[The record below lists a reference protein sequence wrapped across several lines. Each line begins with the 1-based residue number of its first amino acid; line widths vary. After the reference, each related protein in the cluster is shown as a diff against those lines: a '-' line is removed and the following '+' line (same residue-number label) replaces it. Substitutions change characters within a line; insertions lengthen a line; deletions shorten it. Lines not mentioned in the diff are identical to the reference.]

1 MGKYQLKLPKMG
13 ESIAEATITKW
24 LKDVGDN
31 VEIDESLVEIATD
44 KVDSDVPS
52 EYKGKLIKKNFEVN
66 DVVKVG
72 EVIAEIETDMID
84 NDNTIIKS
92 KEIKDEIM
100 IDEIMIEDAKDENMV
115 EDVKDEISNEDVLQD
130 IPSIELLDKDD
141 KVDIQKTKSKSDKFY
156 SPLVKNIAKKEKI
169 SGHELD
175 SIIGS
180 GKDGRVTKQDIL
192 SYVKSRSNNL
202 KDNIQVETSSSR
214 EDQVLELDRMGKI
227 IFDHMSSS
235 KKISAHVQSFV
246 EVDVSNLWDWREKY
260 KKSFFD
266 NEGQRLTFT
275 PLFIDAVV
283 KSLKDYPIINS
294 SVVDKKVI
302 IKKSINIGMATAVEN
317 GNLIVPV
324 IRNADHLNLKGL
336 TLSVNDLS
344 TRARSNSLKPDEI
357 TDGTYTVTNVG
368 NFGSIMGT
376 PIINQPQVGI
386 IAIGVIR
393 KLPSVIETDKG
404 DFVGIRKK
412 LILSHTYDHRIING
426 SVGGS
431 FVKRVAEYLEGWDM
445 NQTI

>member
-100 IDEIMIEDAKDENMV
+100 VEDAKDEIMV

-180 GKDGRVTKQDIL
+180 GKDGRVTKYDIL

-283 KSLKDYPIINS
+283 KSLKDYPILNS
-294 SVVDKKVI
+294 SVVDEKVI

-336 TLSVNDLS
+336 TLAVNDLS

>member
-1 MGKYQLKLPKMG
+1 MGKYLLKLPKMG

-24 LKDVGDN
+24 LKDVGDT

-52 EYKGKLIKKNFEVN
+52 EYKGKLIKKNFEV
-66 DVVKVG
+66 DDIVKVG
-72 EVIAEIETDMID
+72 EVIAEIETEMIE
-84 NDNTIIKS
+84 NDQPIIKPKETK
-92 KEIKDEIM
+92 KEIIQVESDEKPSDEIEL
-100 IDEIMIEDAKDENMV
+100 D
-115 EDVKDEISNEDVLQD
+115 D
-130 IPSIELLDKDD
+130 IPSLELLDKENLIDSLKD
-141 KVDIQKTKSKSDKFY
+141 EAKTDKFY

-169 SGHELD
+169 SNQELD
-175 SIIGS
+175 SIVGS

-192 SYVKSRSNNL
+192 SYVSSRSNDAN
-202 KDNIQVETSSSR
+202 DNISAEINSSR
-214 EDQVLELDRMGKI
+214 EDQILELDRMGKI
-227 IFDHMSSS
+227 IFDHMSNS

-246 EVDVSNLWDWREKY
+246 EVDVTNLWDWREKY
-260 KKSFFD
+260 KKSFFE
-266 NEGQRLTFT
+266 NEGQKLTFT

-283 KSLKDYPIINS
+283 KSLKDYPILNS
-294 SVVDKKVI
+294 SIVDEKII

-324 IRNADHLNLKGL
+324 IKNADHLNLKGL
-336 TLSVNDLS
+336 TLAVNDLS
-344 TRARSNSLKPDEI
+344 GRARSNSLKPEEI
-357 TDGTYTVTNVG
+357 SDGTYTVTNVG

-386 IAIGVIR
+386 LAIGVIR

-404 DFVGIRKK
+404 DFIGIRKK

-431 FVKRVAEYLEGWDM
+431 FVKRVAEYLEEWDM
-445 NQTI
+445 NQKI

>member
-1 MGKYQLKLPKMG
+1 MGKYLLKLPKMG

-24 LKDVGDN
+24 LKDVGDT

-52 EYKGKLIKKNFEVN
+52 EFKGKLIKKNFEV
-66 DVVKVG
+66 DDIVKVG
-72 EVIAEIETDMID
+72 EVIAEIETEMIE
-84 NDNTIIKS
+84 NDQPIIIPKETK
-92 KEIKDEIM
+92 KEIIQVESDEKPSDEIEL
-100 IDEIMIEDAKDENMV
+100 D
-115 EDVKDEISNEDVLQD
+115 D
-130 IPSIELLDKDD
+130 IPSLELLDKENLIDSLKD
-141 KVDIQKTKSKSDKFY
+141 EAKTDKFY

-169 SGHELD
+169 SNEELD
-175 SIIGS
+175 SIVGG

-192 SYVKSRSNNL
+192 SYVSSRSNIVD
-202 KDNIQVETSSSR
+202 DNIPAKISSSK
-214 EDQVLELDRMGKI
+214 EDQILELDRMGKI
-227 IFDHMSSS
+227 IFDHMSNS

-246 EVDVSNLWDWREKY
+246 EVDVTNLWDWREKY
-260 KKSFFD
+260 KISFFE
-266 NEGQRLTFT
+266 NEGQKLTFT

-283 KSLKDYPIINS
+283 KSLKDYPILNS
-294 SVVDKKVI
+294 SIVDEKII

-324 IRNADHLNLKGL
+324 IKNADHLNLKGL
-336 TLSVNDLS
+336 TLAVNDLS
-344 TRARSNSLKPDEI
+344 GRARSNSLKPDEI
-357 TDGTYTVTNVG
+357 SDGTYTVTNVG

-404 DFVGIRKK
+404 DFIGIRKK

-431 FVKRVAEYLEGWDM
+431 FVKRVAEYLEEWDM

>member
-1 MGKYQLKLPKMG
+1 MGKYLLKLPKMG

-24 LKDVGDN
+24 LKDVGDT

-52 EYKGKLIKKNFEVN
+52 EYKGKLIKKNFEV
-66 DVVKVG
+66 DDIVKVG
-72 EVIAEIETDMID
+72 EVIAEIETEMIE
-84 NDNTIIKS
+84 NDQPIIKPKETK
-92 KEIKDEIM
+92 KEIIQVESDVKPSDEIEL
-100 IDEIMIEDAKDENMV
+100 D
-115 EDVKDEISNEDVLQD
+115 D
-130 IPSIELLDKDD
+130 IPSLELLDKENLIDSLKD
-141 KVDIQKTKSKSDKFY
+141 ETKTDKFY

-169 SGHELD
+169 SNQELD
-175 SIIGS
+175 SIVGS

-192 SYVKSRSNNL
+192 SYVSSKSNIVD
-202 KDNIQVETSSSR
+202 DNISVEINSSR
-214 EDQVLELDRMGKI
+214 EDQILELDRMGKI
-227 IFDHMSSS
+227 IFDHMSNS

-246 EVDVSNLWDWREKY
+246 EVDVTNLWDWREKY
-260 KKSFFD
+260 KKSFFE
-266 NEGQRLTFT
+266 NEGQKLTFT

-283 KSLKDYPIINS
+283 KSLKDYPILNS
-294 SVVDKKVI
+294 SIVDEKII

-324 IRNADHLNLKGL
+324 IKNADHLNLKGL
-336 TLSVNDLS
+336 TLAVNDLS
-344 TRARSNSLKPDEI
+344 GRARSNSLKPEEI
-357 TDGTYTVTNVG
+357 SDGTYTVTNVG

-386 IAIGVIR
+386 LAIGVIR

-404 DFVGIRKK
+404 DFIGIRKK

-431 FVKRVAEYLEGWDM
+431 FVKRVAEYLEEWDM

>member
-84 NDNTIIKS
+84 NDQIIVQS

-100 IDEIMIEDAKDENMV
+100 V
-115 EDVKDEISNEDVLQD
+115 EDVEDEITNENVLQE

-141 KVDIQKTKSKSDKFY
+141 NVNIKKSESKSDKFY

-175 SIIGS
+175 LIIGS

-202 KDNIQVETSSSR
+202 KDNIQVETSSSI

-246 EVDVSNLWDWREKY
+246 EVDVSNLWDWREKH

-294 SVVDKKVI
+294 SVVDEKVI
-302 IKKSINIGMATAVEN
+302 IKKSINIGMATAIKN

-336 TLSVNDLS
+336 TLAVNDLS

>member
-100 IDEIMIEDAKDENMV
+100 VEDVKDEIMV
-115 EDVKDEISNEDVLQD
+115 EEIKDEISNEDVLQD

-202 KDNIQVETSSSR
+202 KDKIQVETSSSR
-214 EDQVLELDRMGKI
+214 EDQILELDRMGKI

-283 KSLKDYPIINS
+283 KSLKDYPILNS
-294 SVVDKKVI
+294 SVVDEKVI

-336 TLSVNDLS
+336 TLAVNDLS

>member
-1 MGKYQLKLPKMG
+1 MG

-24 LKDVGDN
+24 LKDIGDT

-52 EYKGKLIKKNFEVN
+52 EFKGKLIKKNFEV
-66 DVVKVG
+66 DDIVKVG
-72 EVIAEIETDMID
+72 EVIAEIETEMIE
-84 NDNTIIKS
+84 NDQPIFTPKQTK
-92 KEIKDEIM
+92 KEIIQLESDEKPSDEIELHGIPSLELLDNEDPIDIKKDEI
-100 IDEIMIEDAKDENMV
+100 
-115 EDVKDEISNEDVLQD
+115 
-130 IPSIELLDKDD
+130 
-141 KVDIQKTKSKSDKFY
+141 KSEKFY

-169 SGHELD
+169 SNTELD
-175 SIIGS
+175 LIVGT
-180 GKDGRVTKQDIL
+180 GNDGRVTKKDIL
-192 SYVKSRSNNL
+192 SYVSSRSNNVD
-202 KDNIQVETSSSR
+202 DNSSLEMNSSK
-214 EDQVLELDRMGKI
+214 EDQILELDRMGKI

-246 EVDVSNLWDWREKY
+246 EVDVTNVWDWREKY
-260 KKSFFD
+260 KKSFLQ
-266 NEGQRLTFT
+266 NEGQKLTFT
-275 PLFIDAVV
+275 PIFIDAVV
-283 KSLKDYPIINS
+283 KSLKDYPILNS
-294 SVVDKKVI
+294 TVVDEKIK

-336 TLSVNDLS
+336 TLAVNDLA
-344 TRARSNSLKPDEI
+344 TRARANSLKPEEI
-357 TDGTYTVTNVG
+357 SDGTYTVTNVG

-386 IAIGVIR
+386 LAIGVIR

-404 DFVGIRKK
+404 DFIGIRKK

-426 SVGGS
+426 SVGGM
-431 FVKRVAEYLEGWDM
+431 FVKKVAEYLEEWDM

>member
-1 MGKYQLKLPKMG
+1 M
-13 ESIAEATITKW
+13 
-24 LKDVGDN
+24 
-31 VEIDESLVEIATD
+31 
-44 KVDSDVPS
+44 
-52 EYKGKLIKKNFEVN
+52 
-66 DVVKVG
+66 
-72 EVIAEIETDMID
+72 
-84 NDNTIIKS
+84 
-92 KEIKDEIM
+92 
-100 IDEIMIEDAKDENMV
+100 
-115 EDVKDEISNEDVLQD
+115 QD

-192 SYVKSRSNNL
+192 SYVKSRFNNL

-294 SVVDKKVI
+294 SVVDEKVI

-336 TLSVNDLS
+336 TLAVNDLS

>member
-100 IDEIMIEDAKDENMV
+100 IEDAKDEIMV

-130 IPSIELLDKDD
+130 IPSIELLDKD
-141 KVDIQKTKSKSDKFY
+141 DIQKTKSKSDKFY

-202 KDNIQVETSSSR
+202 KDNTQVETSSSR

-283 KSLKDYPIINS
+283 KSLKDYPILNS
-294 SVVDKKVI
+294 SVVDEKVI

-336 TLSVNDLS
+336 TLAVNDLS

>member
-1 MGKYQLKLPKMG
+1 MGKYLLKLPKMG

-24 LKDVGDN
+24 LKDVGDT

-52 EYKGKLIKKNFEVN
+52 EYKGKLIKKNFEV
-66 DVVKVG
+66 DDIVKVG
-72 EVIAEIETDMID
+72 EVIAEIETEMIE
-84 NDNTIIKS
+84 NDQPIIKPKETK
-92 KEIKDEIM
+92 KEIIQVESDENPSDEIEL
-100 IDEIMIEDAKDENMV
+100 D
-115 EDVKDEISNEDVLQD
+115 D
-130 IPSIELLDKDD
+130 IPSLELLDKENLIDSLKD
-141 KVDIQKTKSKSDKFY
+141 ETKTDKFY

-169 SGHELD
+169 SNQELD
-175 SIIGS
+175 SIVGS

-192 SYVKSRSNNL
+192 SYVSSRSNIVD
-202 KDNIQVETSSSR
+202 DNISPEINSSR
-214 EDQVLELDRMGKI
+214 EDQILELDRMGKI
-227 IFDHMSSS
+227 IFDHMSNS

-246 EVDVSNLWDWREKY
+246 EVDVTNLWDWREKY
-260 KKSFFD
+260 KKSFFE
-266 NEGQRLTFT
+266 NEGQKLTFT

-283 KSLKDYPIINS
+283 KSLKDYPILNS
-294 SVVDKKVI
+294 SIVDEKII

-324 IRNADHLNLKGL
+324 IKNADHLNLKGL
-336 TLSVNDLS
+336 TLAVNDLS
-344 TRARSNSLKPDEI
+344 GRARSNSLKPEEI
-357 TDGTYTVTNVG
+357 SDGTYTVTNVG

-386 IAIGVIR
+386 LAIGVIR

-404 DFVGIRKK
+404 DFIGIRKK

-431 FVKRVAEYLEGWDM
+431 FVKRVAEYLEEWDM

>member
-100 IDEIMIEDAKDENMV
+100 VEDAKDEIMV
-115 EDVKDEISNEDVLQD
+115 EEIKDEISNEDVLQD

-214 EDQVLELDRMGKI
+214 EDQILELDRMGKI

-283 KSLKDYPIINS
+283 KSLKDYPILNS
-294 SVVDKKVI
+294 SVVDEKVI

-336 TLSVNDLS
+336 TLAVNDLS